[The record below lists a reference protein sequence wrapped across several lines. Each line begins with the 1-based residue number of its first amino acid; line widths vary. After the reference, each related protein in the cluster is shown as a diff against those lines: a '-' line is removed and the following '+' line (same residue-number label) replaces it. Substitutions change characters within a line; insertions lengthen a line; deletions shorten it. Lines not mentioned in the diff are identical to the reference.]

1 MQRLQNKLDVSHLKI
16 QLLLLLFPNVQKDN
30 CFFFAHFSSNTK
42 KQHVTCIDDNFFIHA
57 ISMRNLELRK
67 ANVKSMKVDLAITFG
82 HSRKISKIIK
92 KHLSYA
98 NIGLECHKTYFLF
111 CGRLHG

>member
-1 MQRLQNKLDVSHLKI
+1 MQRLQNKLYVSHLKI

-67 ANVKSMKVDLAITFG
+67 ANVKSMKVDLANSDTQE
-82 HSRKISKIIK
+82 K
-92 KHLSYA
+92 
-98 NIGLECHKTYFLF
+98 
-111 CGRLHG
+111 